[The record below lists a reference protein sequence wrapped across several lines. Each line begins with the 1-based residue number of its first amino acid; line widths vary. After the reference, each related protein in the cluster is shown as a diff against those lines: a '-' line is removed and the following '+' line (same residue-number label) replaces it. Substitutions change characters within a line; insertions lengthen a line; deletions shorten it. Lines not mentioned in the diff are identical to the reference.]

1 MALCNLTIPIP
12 ISLTYPPPQDSEF
25 LIAISP
31 VHGHN
36 AHCGRL
42 VTIKNMGG
50 GINNYGAG
58 KSITAVIADTCP
70 ADECDPEHLDLSTG
84 AFMALTG
91 GMLDPPGKINI
102 QW

>member
-1 MALCNLTIPIP
+1 
-12 ISLTYPPPQDSEF
+12 
-25 LIAISP
+25 
-31 VHGHN
+31 
-36 AHCGRL
+36 
-42 VTIKNMGG
+42 MGG